1 MSDDLAVGGPGAIS
15 VFTTALVEE
24 SRRLARAEGQLSD
37 LRREL
42 ASLDRVVGNGI
53 LAAADAPR
61 SALLAETAIDEGY
74 RALALAMDDCGT
86 LARGVASAS
95 TGYEAAERFAHQLG
109 QTLSAQLGY
118 LIGSIAPVLA
128 AILLPGA
135 AVFGAAWFGVYV
147 ALPQRS
153 RAAVLSNLTRWF
165 HENAA
170 ALSDPGFVQAVR
182 LTVMSADDAGWG
194 SIRVPRELASLFGD
208 EGLGV
213 FGVDTSAAVVGGLA
227 AGVGL
232 LRETPVRVRA
242 GTTATGLANAHGIR
256 DRVERIPTAAEQV
269 RIDRYSTPG
278 LPDRYEVYI
287 AGTAELSVAGGAEPW
302 DMTSNVTAIA
312 GGEAGSYRAV
322 REAMRMS
329 GIDSSSPVTLT
340 GYSQGGV
347 IAAQVAASGDF
358 AVDGLLT
365 VGAPAGQVSVPHDI
379 PYLAIEHSNDL
390 VPALGGTFASS
401 SPVIVRRQLFDGP
414 PPASELIL
422 PAHQLSNYL
431 DTARLVDASP
441 NGAIG
446 DAVARLN
453 HPHYDTV
460 TSTAYRAERTGR

>member
-1 MSDDLAVGGPGAIS
+1 
-15 VFTTALVEE
+15 
-24 SRRLARAEGQLSD
+24 
-37 LRREL
+37 
-42 ASLDRVVGNGI
+42 
-53 LAAADAPR
+53 
-61 SALLAETAIDEGY
+61 
-74 RALALAMDDCGT
+74 
-86 LARGVASAS
+86 
-95 TGYEAAERFAHQLG
+95 
-109 QTLSAQLGY
+109 
-118 LIGSIAPVLA
+118 
-128 AILLPGA
+128 
-135 AVFGAAWFGVYV
+135 
-147 ALPQRS
+147 
-153 RAAVLSNLTRWF
+153 
-165 HENAA
+165 
-170 ALSDPGFVQAVR
+170 
-182 LTVMSADDAGWG
+182 
-194 SIRVPRELASLFGD
+194 
-208 EGLGV
+208 
-213 FGVDTSAAVVGGLA
+213 
-227 AGVGL
+227 
-232 LRETPVRVRA
+232 
-242 GTTATGLANAHGIR
+242 
-256 DRVERIPTAAEQV
+256 
-269 RIDRYSTPG
+269 
-278 LPDRYEVYI
+278 
-287 AGTAELSVAGGAEPW
+287 
-302 DMTSNVTAIA
+302 
-312 GGEAGSYRAV
+312 
-322 REAMRMS
+322 MS

>member
-1 MSDDLAVGGPGAIS
+1 MSDDLAVGGPGTTS

-24 SRRLARAEGQLSD
+24 SRRLNRAEGQLNA

-42 ASLDRVVGNGI
+42 ASLDRVIGNGI

-61 SALLAETAIDEGY
+61 SALLAETAIDDGI
-74 RALALAMDDCGT
+74 RALAQAIDDCAV
-86 LARGVASAS
+86 LARGVVSAAD
-95 TGYEAAERFAHQLG
+95 GYEAAERFADRLG

-118 LIGSIAPVLA
+118 LVGSIAPILL

-135 AVFGAAWFGVYV
+135 AVFGAAWFAAFA
-147 ALPQRS
+147 ALPQPS
-153 RAAVLSNLTRWF
+153 RAAVLSNLKRWF
-165 HENAA
+165 HENSA
-170 ALSDPGFVQAVR
+170 ALSDPGLVQAVR
-182 LTVMSADDAGWG
+182 LTVMSADDAAWG
-194 SIRVPRELASLFGD
+194 VVRVPRELGSLFGD

-213 FGVDTSAAVVGGLA
+213 FGVDTSAGMVAGLA

-232 LRETPVRVRA
+232 LRETPVRVRTGA
-242 GTTATGLANAHGIR
+242 TATGLSNAEGIR
-256 DRVERIPTAAEQV
+256 DRVERIPTQSGQV

-278 LPDRYEVYI
+278 LPDRFEVYI
-287 AGTAELSVAGGAEPW
+287 AGTAELSVAGDSEPW
-302 DMTSNVTAIA
+302 DMTSNVTAMSGA
-312 GGEAGSYRAV
+312 EAGSYRAV
-322 REAMRMS
+322 KEAMRMA
-329 GIDSSSPVTLT
+329 GIHSNSPVTLT
-340 GYSQGGV
+340 GYSQGGL
-347 IAAQVAASGDF
+347 IAAQVAASGDY

-390 VPALGGTFASS
+390 VPALGGAFASS

-414 PPASELIL
+414 PPTSEFIL

-431 DTARLVDASP
+431 DTARLVDASH

-460 TSTAYRAERTGR
+460 TSTAYRAERTGG